1 MSAFIHLKQHDHFVD
16 LEMHLGTHKVQ
27 VPNLR
32 SLPQV
37 ANIVKREVSI
47 IVNRYTSHRQR
58 ALQHYGQLTPQRA
71 AAIDRI
77 RARFGIA
84 DWRFEYLKPKIL
96 GIADDLILLLP
107 HPDSRYYKNQRQLVA
122 DLIEFAHGFHA
133 TQFLQ

>member
-1 MSAFIHLKQHDHFVD
+1 MSALIHLNQHNNLVD
-16 LEMHLGTHKVQ
+16 LEMHLGQHRVQ

-37 ANIVKREVSI
+37 ANTVKLEVSI

-58 ALQHYGQLTPQRA
+58 ALQHYGQLTPARA

-107 HPDSRYYKNQRQLVA
+107 HPDSRYYKNQHQLVA
-122 DLIEFAHGFHA
+122 DLIDFAHGFHA
-133 TQFLQ
+133 TKFLQ